1 MSHDLVSELVIQ
13 QRADLLII
21 TEPNKYLVAR
31 SGWMVVTNGDVA
43 IMDVSGRIAWRLT
56 SRSGGMWAVESDSTL
71 AIGAYV
77 SPNCDIHEFTRRL
90 DIIQGVVN
98 NARKKVII
106 LGDFNSKAIAE
117 GSAYTNRRGEILTD
131 MMGAISCHCVNDGT
145 PTYEA
150 RGHSSVLDL
159 TIIDDRWSREHWDW
173 RVLPHDVASDHHAT
187 MITLKGSDYVTRE
200 KMPYSSF
207 TKEQIEI
214 IIDRT
219 AERIINIE
227 NLTPVALTNVIRQE
241 MGRVAHRRANRHSV
255 YWWNMEIE
263 TLKGLLQSRRRRK
276 QRLRMRGGQEYEEA
290 SLAYKE
296 TRRALNKAI
305 QIKLSCQGKAFY
317 QQVANLHRRSGLK
330 GNQKL
335 KIRQKFE

>member
-1 MSHDLVSELVIQ
+1 MSHDLVSELVIE

-21 TEPNKYLVAR
+21 MEPNKYLVAR
-31 SGWMVVTNGDVA
+31 SGWMVDTNGDVA

-56 SRSGGMWAVESDSTL
+56 SRSGGMLAVESDSTL
-71 AIGAYV
+71 AIGSYV
-77 SPNCDIHEFTRRL
+77 SPNCDIHEFTRRI

-106 LGDFNSKAIAE
+106 LGDFNSKAIAA

-131 MMGAISCHCVNDGT
+131 MMGEISCHCVNDGT

-187 MITLKGSDYVTRE
+187 MITIKGSDYVTRE
-200 KMPYSSF
+200 KLPYSSF
-207 TKEQIEI
+207 TKEQIQI

-263 TLKGLLQSRRRRK
+263 TLRGLLQSRRRRK

-296 TRRALNKAI
+296 TRQALNKAI
-305 QIKLSCQGKAFY
+305 RMSKKKQW
-317 QQVANLHRRSGLK
+317 HRLCEEIDGDPW
-330 GNQKL
+330 GQAY
-335 KIRQKFE
+335 KIN